1 MTTVTS
7 SSATH
12 QFCKDCVHFVAH
24 QGVTD
29 EFKFALAT
37 CENTTK
43 YNIISGA
50 KESIYCTVVR
60 YNKAP
65 TCPDFK
71 PLPLDLSLDAPYKL
85 ETPNE

>member
-1 MTTVTS
+1 MTTVT
-7 SSATH
+7 SATH
-12 QFCKDCVHFVAH
+12 QFCVNCVHFVAH

-37 CENTTK
+37 CENSAK
-43 YNIISGA
+43 WNIISGV
-50 KESIYCTVVR
+50 KESKYCSVVR
-60 YNKAP
+60 YTSAP
-65 TCPDFK
+65 TCDDFK